1 MEAFDKGWR
10 GVYNTVV
17 GMGLPSRGASFYGMG
32 SHVVVDIGSLL
43 VTGRP
48 MSLDEHVDVPP
59 FSSFCFP
66 QKAHAELDLQRVD
79 RGVQING
86 LVEVAVTGECIRCL
100 EDVTTPLRVVVD
112 ERFDPPDGASDPFAE
127 NNVLNGTNFDVGDL
141 VRQVV
146 TSALPFGLVCNEE
159 CRGLCVTCGRS
170 KNPGGGCDCPATE
183 GNHGESQVENP
194 AVEDA

>member
-1 MEAFDKGWR
+1 MDSFDKGWR

-86 LVEVAVTGECIRCL
+86 LVEVEVTGECIRCL
-100 EDVTTPLRVVVD
+100 EDVASPLRVVVD
-112 ERFDPPDGASDPFAE
+112 ERFDPPSGASDPFAE

-146 TSALPFGLVCNEE
+146 TSALPFGLVCNEK

-170 KNPGGGCDCPATE
+170 KNPGGDCDCPATE
-183 GNHGESQVENP
+183 GNHGESQVENT
-194 AVEDA
+194 AFEDA

>member
-1 MEAFDKGWR
+1 M
-10 GVYNTVV
+10 
-17 GMGLPSRGASFYGMG
+17 RGATAQRRRVFQG

-66 QKAHAELDLQRVD
+66 QKARAELDLRRVD

-86 LVEVAVTGECIRCL
+86 LVEVEVTGECIRCL
-100 EDVTTPLRVVVD
+100 EDVATPLRVVVD

-170 KNPGGGCDCPATE
+170 KNPGGDCDCPATE
-183 GNHGESQVENP
+183 GNHGESQVENT
-194 AVEDA
+194 AFEDA

>member
-112 ERFDPPDGASDPFAE
+112 ARFDPPDGASDPFAE

-146 TSALPFGLVCNEE
+146 TSALPFGLVCNEK

-170 KNPGGGCDCPATE
+170 KNPGGDCDCPATE